1 MPTFS
6 STPLV
11 PCRTFAIGAETNA
24 TLACE
29 SLRRHVAD
37 RRQRRVTWGAPMGS
51 AKAQG
56 VLWGTGVREWSQLIE
71 SCQVPFYE
79 AAVDAMGPGR
89 GMTFLDAGSGSGGG

>member
-1 MPTFS
+1 
-6 STPLV
+6 
-11 PCRTFAIGAETNA
+11 
-24 TLACE
+24 
-29 SLRRHVAD
+29 
-37 RRQRRVTWGAPMGS
+37 MGS